1 MLRGRAESFRAA
13 VLLTDVWHPLEGKSQ
28 SSPRASQVPRPSHE
42 QLVLDLETMSFCAVD
57 RKYRVSDNA
66 VRKWLKWYERQEAAD
81 DEGEPDQR
89 AA

>member
-1 MLRGRAESFRAA
+1 
-13 VLLTDVWHPLEGKSQ
+13 
-28 SSPRASQVPRPSHE
+28 
-42 QLVLDLETMSFCAVD
+42 MSFCAVG

-89 AA
+89 PA

>member
-1 MLRGRAESFRAA
+1 MCGTRSKGN
-13 VLLTDVWHPLEGKSQ
+13 P
-28 SSPRASQVPRPSHE
+28 SPRPERRKVPRPSHE